1 MSELIERLQKTTCW
15 ISGDGCGG
23 KQLQKDASNEIE
35 RLQARV
41 EALESAL
48 HEIAEY
54 ERDFPLFAIIA
65 KTAIAGA

>member
-1 MSELIERLQKTTCW
+1 MM
-15 ISGDGCGG
+15 G
-23 KQLQKDASNEIE
+23 KKEEKDKCQNCV

-41 EALESAL
+41 EALEGAL

-65 KTAIAGA
+65 KTAIAGE